1 MKKLFLAMGLAAMGF
16 TASAQAIS
24 DMAIIPIGVT
34 LNSIARITV
43 TSGGNIEFVVNT
55 MQQYQTGVQNST
67 AYTTTF
73 SVASSNKFGVK
84 LCADNDVLTPTTNT
98 ASDAVGMPVD
108 LIEYTMD
115 KNGTTAKV
123 PEGIQQLSK
132 PGAYIVGGIVGG
144 TDGDKSQEANT
155 YSGIQIK
162 WSLATEQPGELTKYP
177 SDRYVVNAYLQ
188 LVQNPTK

>member
-1 MKKLFLAMGLAAMGF
+1 MGLAAMGF

-55 MQQYQTGVQNST
+55 MDKYQNGVKNSS

-84 LCADNDVLTPTTNT
+84 LSADNDVLTPTTNT
-98 ASDAVGMPVD
+98 SSSAVGMPVD
-108 LIEYTMD
+108 LIEYEMD
-115 KNGTTAKV
+115 DNKSGANVIKEV
-123 PEGIQQLSK
+123 QQLSQK
-132 PGAYIVGGIVGG
+132 GAYIVGGIVGAG
-144 TDGDKSQEANT
+144 DGDKSQAANT

-162 WSLATEQPGELTKYP
+162 WSLATKQKGELTKYP

-188 LVQNPTK
+188 LVQNPTE